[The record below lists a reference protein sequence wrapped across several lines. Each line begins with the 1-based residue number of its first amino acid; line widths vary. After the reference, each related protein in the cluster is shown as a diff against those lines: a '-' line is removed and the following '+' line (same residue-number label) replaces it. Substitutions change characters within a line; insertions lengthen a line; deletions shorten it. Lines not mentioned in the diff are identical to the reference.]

1 MVSRG
6 RKPGNRIFR
15 GHSAGGG
22 AAVPGT
28 TAPGYRRARGSRCGR
43 AVGVAGRETGFC
55 HSGTAHTETYDVD
68 AAFMLLER
76 NAACLF
82 GPLPDVL
89 KPDIQCVRTHWN
101 RDFMAFQLARSTRIV
116 VLIVPTWPE
125 SGFREGVARLRGR
138 GLARAGAD
146 GQRRVVDGVSV
157 VVSADGAGRG
167 WQGRRS
173 ARGESNGRL
182 GEGNGAPGRAAT
194 RAGWADEG
202 EGRVDGDG
210 RGREFGINGG
220 SSGKDGVITMGDHR
234 WYSWSYVG

>member
-15 GHSAGGG
+15 GHSACGG

-43 AVGVAGRETGFC
+43 AVGVAGRETRFC

-101 RDFMAFQLARSTRIV
+101 RGFMAFQLARSTRIV

-146 GQRRVVDGVSV
+146 GQGRVVEGVRV
-157 VVSADGAGRG
+157 VVGADGAGHG
-167 WQGRRS
+167 WLGRRS
-173 ARGESNGRL
+173 ARGESNGRLGESNGRL
-182 GEGNGAPGRAAT
+182 GEGNGAPGRAVT

-202 EGRVDGDG
+202 EGWVDGDG
-210 RGREFGINGG
+210 GGGNSGLTEGRRE
-220 SSGKDGVITMGDHR
+220 KTE
-234 WYSWSYVG
+234 